1 MEDERGSL
9 PRRQVL
15 QRGDEGQFHALTLV
29 VAGLG
34 RNR

>member
-9 PRRQVL
+9 PGRQVL